1 MRCADVEKQIS
12 RLVDG
17 ELPESLAAQV
27 EAHLDLCEACLAFQE
42 QVVSLNARLMAFPV
56 SPVPVGLAASVRE
69 RITHPHGNERMAFVL
84 PAWCRVP
91 LMAALVFVALGI
103 GGMSGR
109 SIGELVMQPRSE
121 ISMEDVIPG
130 QTGSFAQVAFD
141 LFGQD
146 SDK

>member
-1 MRCADVEKQIS
+1 
-12 RLVDG
+12 
-17 ELPESLAAQV
+17 
-27 EAHLDLCEACLAFQE
+27 
-42 QVVSLNARLMAFPV
+42 
-56 SPVPVGLAASVRE
+56 
-69 RITHPHGNERMAFVL
+69 
-84 PAWCRVP
+84 
-91 LMAALVFVALGI
+91 MAALVFVALGI

>member
-27 EAHLDLCEACLAFQE
+27 AAHLDLCEACLAFQE

-56 SPVPVGLAASVRE
+56 SPVSADLAARVRE
-69 RITHPHGNERMAFVL
+69 SITHQRGYELRPFL
-84 PAWCRVP
+84 IPAWCRVP
-91 LMAALVFVALGI
+91 LMAALVLVALGI
-103 GGMSGR
+103 GGISGR